1 MNESVTSFAIYEFIG
16 LLLALPLSYL
26 FAWIVRRDR
35 PRTYKDEL
43 QRMFHVQWNGEPED
57 EYYAWLRVRM
67 FFPDNPKN
75 EKKLRYIDKQIRGL
89 SRYRL
94 YSETMISREGEL
106 LQSEELPADKSDQKK
121 R

>member
-16 LLLALPLSYL
+16 LLLALPLSYF
-26 FAWIVRRDR
+26 FAWLVRRDR

-67 FFPDNPKN
+67 FFEETPSN
-75 EKKLRYIDKQIRGL
+75 EKKLKYIDKQIQGM

-94 YSETMISREGEL
+94 YSDTFINREGDVL
-106 LQSEELPADKSDQKK
+106 HKADQPPQEK